1 MKISLKDMKKICY
14 IIALF
19 GLMSCQN
26 NNAPKLNLEREHIFK
41 DQYGTSLYSKEFT
54 YKGHN
59 YIWFNSSTGYDG
71 ASGFVHN
78 PDCQCHKKESN

>member
-1 MKISLKDMKKICY
+1 MKKVYY

-26 NNAPKLNLEREHIFK
+26 NNAPKLNLEREYIFK
-41 DQYGTSLYSKEFT
+41 DQYGTSLYNTEFT

-59 YIWFNSSTGYDG
+59 YIWFNTSTKGDR

-78 PDCQCHKKESN
+78 PDCSCHKKDSN